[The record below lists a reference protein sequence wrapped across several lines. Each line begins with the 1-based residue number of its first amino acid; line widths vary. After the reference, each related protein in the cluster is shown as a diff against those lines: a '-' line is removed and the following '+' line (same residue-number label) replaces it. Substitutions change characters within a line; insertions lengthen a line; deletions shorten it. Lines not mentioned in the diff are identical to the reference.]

1 MDLMNLVAKLSLDTS
16 DYDKGIKGAKNALPS
31 LSTGAVVAGNL
42 ISAGFQQAGSVISG
56 FANGIMET
64 GMNFEK
70 SLSQVVA
77 TTGLQG
83 QEAAEAYDKFKAA
96 AEQAGA
102 TTKFTSEEAGQ
113 ALNYLALAG
122 YETEKATAVLPSV
135 LSLAAAGDMELAY
148 ASDLATDAMSALG
161 LEANKANFDAFGDKL
176 ARTASKSNT
185 SVAQL
190 GEAILTV
197 GGTAKQLN
205 GETTELNTALGVLA
219 NRGIKGSEGGT
230 ALRNVIL
237 TLTAGTKKAQKAMNK
252 LGIVVEDKVTGKM
265 KPLNDI
271 MGQFNKA
278 LSGMSDVE
286 KMDALNKIFNKTD
299 LAAVQGLMAGIG
311 TEWDNLEKE
320 IKDSA
325 GAMKAM
331 EETQLDNLKGDVTIM
346 ESAIQGLQIAVF
358 NGLNG
363 TAREA
368 VQGFTNAIG
377 IMTEKVSAW
386 VSSDAVQQRL
396 AAITASVS
404 KFLAL
409 MANNLGPI
417 LDGILNLFGLLADG
431 LVFVANN
438 FDQIISVVGT
448 AITVFGTMKAATAA
462 LNFAKLAL
470 SAGPLVLAFMA
481 LADIVKASGITM
493 DDVKVIFTKA
503 VDKIKNVLNKL
514 LPPIQKVFG
523 MLKGIL
529 GPLKF
534 ELHQFFEAMHQG
546 GEVTLEIFGMAMK
559 AAFER
564 IWINLKNTFSV
575 VGQMI
580 TKWFTSIEWQPI
592 IDKVSGWAVGAW
604 EAIKGVFALAGA
616 KIVEWFTSVDWEA
629 VKNTVGGWAQGAL
642 DKIGEV
648 LSLAGQAIYNWFT
661 SVDWE
666 GIKNKVGGWA
676 QGAFEKIKTFLSS
689 VGAKLVEWFTSVDW
703 DNVIQTV
710 GGWASNAFDKIKEF
724 LGGVGAKLKE
734 WFTSVDWES
743 IKATVGGWGE
753 EAYQKIYT
761 ALGNVGKKLKTWF
774 TNTDWNKVKS
784 KVSSWTT
791 GALTKIQE
799 VLGNLAETIAGW
811 FKGKDT
817 DWEGVKDK
825 VSGWASAAWTIIKAV
840 FEGAA
845 EGIANWFKGNEETWE
860 LVKTKVS
867 AWAQGAWDAIKEI
880 FENFGSNFVT
890 WITSFD
896 VNEILA
902 AFKRL
907 GGQIWNSIKSGLGNI
922 PKNIVNA
929 ITGGTSEAG
938 EQAGENTSGGFIK
951 GITSTVNKVTEGA
964 KNLASSAV
972 SGIKNFLKIKS
983 PSKVT
988 DELGQYFGEGYE
1000 QGIIK
1005 KIKDVLDASEDM
1017 ARASVNPLE
1026 NLTAPTMALR
1036 SNLNASA
1043 GAVTGGAQAFALTDD
1058 NITKLADA
1066 IVAGIQRSGMDKGTI
1081 SIDGREF
1088 GRYLRNGM
1096 EVGFV

>member
-1 MDLMNLVAKLSLDTS
+1 MDLMNLVAKLILDTS
-16 DYDKGIKGAKNALPS
+16 DYDKGIKSAKDALPS
-31 LSTGAVVAGNL
+31 MSAGAIAAGNL
-42 ISAGFQQAGSVISG
+42 ISAGFQQVGSVIG
-56 FANGIMET
+56 NFASGIMNT
-64 GMNFEK
+64 GKEFEA

-77 TTGLQG
+77 TTGLTG
-83 QEAAEAYDKFKAA
+83 AEAEKAYAVMKAA

-102 TTKFTSEEAGQ
+102 TTAFTAKQSAD

-122 YETEKATAVLPSV
+122 YDAEKAAGVLPSV
-135 LSLAAAGDMELAY
+135 LSLAAAGGMDLAY
-148 ASDLATDAMSALG
+148 ASDLATDAMAALG
-161 LEANKANFDAFGDKL
+161 IEANKANLDAFGDKL
-176 ARTASKSNT
+176 ARTASRSNT

-197 GGTAKQLN
+197 GGTANQLS
-205 GETTELNTALGVLA
+205 GETVELNTALGVLA

-237 TLTAGTKKAQKAMNK
+237 TLTAGTKKSKEALNA
-252 LGIVVEDKVTGKM
+252 LGISIKDAHGNM
-265 KPLNDI
+265 RPLDNI
-271 MGQFNKA
+271 MGQFNKK
-278 LSGMSDVE
+278 LSGMSEVE
-286 KMDALNKIFNKTD
+286 KMDYLNKIFNKVD
-299 LAAVQGLMAGIG
+299 LAAVQGLMAGVG
-311 TEWDNLEKE
+311 EEWDNLEKE
-320 IKDSA
+320 IKDAS
-325 GAMKAM
+325 GAMAEM
-331 EETQLDNLKGDVTIM
+331 EKTQLDNLQGDITIM
-346 ESAIQGLQIAVF
+346 ESAIDGLRIAIF

-377 IMTEKVSAW
+377 VMTEKVSAW
-386 VSSDAVQQRL
+386 ISSDAVQQKL
-396 AAITASVS
+396 SKITASVS
-404 KFLAL
+404 KFLGL
-409 MANNLGPI
+409 MSNNLGPI
-417 LDGILNLFGLLADG
+417 LDGVLNLFGLLADG
-431 LVFVANN
+431 LVFVADN
-438 FDQIISVVGT
+438 FEQIISVVGT

-493 DDVKVIFTKA
+493 DDVKVIFTKS
-503 VDKIKNVLNKL
+503 VEKIKNVLNKL
-514 LPPIQKVFG
+514 SPPIQKVFG

-564 IWINLKNTFSV
+564 IWVNLQNTFSV

-616 KIVEWFTSVDWEA
+616 KIFEWFTAVDWEA
-629 VKNTVGGWAQGAL
+629 VKATVGGWAQGAL

-676 QGAFEKIKTFLSS
+676 QGAFDKIKTFLSG

-724 LGGVGAKLKE
+724 LSGVGAKLKE

-743 IKATVGGWGE
+743 VKATVGGWGE
-753 EAYQKIYT
+753 EAYQKIHT

-860 LVKTKVS
+860 LVKTTVS
-867 AWAQGAWDAIKEI
+867 GWAQSAWDAIKAI
-880 FENFGSNFVT
+880 FENFGTNFVT

-896 VNEILA
+896 VNEILE
-902 AFKRL
+902 AFKKL

-938 EQAGENTSGGFIK
+938 EQAGENTSGGFVK
-951 GITSTVNKVTEGA
+951 GITSAVNKVTEGA

-988 DELGQYFGEGYE
+988 DELGQYFGEGYVH
-1000 QGIIK
+1000 GIIK
-1005 KIKDVLDASEDM
+1005 KIRDVMDASEAM
-1017 ARASVNPLE
+1017 ARASINPLE

-1036 SNLNASA
+1036 SNLNTSA
-1043 GAVTGGAQAFALTDD
+1043 EAVTGGAQAFALTDD